1 MNKRRY
7 VTPEARAVPSD
18 MTQVIAATVNGMDT
32 GGNDPGSGGYGD
44 DDDAG
49 VKGEIAMVNLWDEEW

>member
-1 MNKRRY
+1 M
-7 VTPEARAVPSD
+7 VRAVLSD
-18 MTQVIAATVNGMDT
+18 TTQIIAATVNSMDT
-32 GGNDPGSGGYGD
+32 GGQDPGSGGYGD